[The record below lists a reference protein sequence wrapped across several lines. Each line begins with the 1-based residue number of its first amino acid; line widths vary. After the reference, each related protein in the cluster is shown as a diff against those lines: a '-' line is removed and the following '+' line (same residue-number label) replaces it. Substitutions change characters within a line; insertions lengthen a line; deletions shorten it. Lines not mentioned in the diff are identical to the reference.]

1 MKTIGMI
8 GGMSWESSLDYYR
21 YLNEIVKQKLGG
33 LHSAQCL
40 LYSVD
45 FDEIEVYQRSSQ
57 WHLATEVMVS
67 AAQRLE
73 RGGADFIII
82 CTNTMHKMA
91 HEVQAAVHIPV
102 LHIVDALANA
112 IHQAGI
118 QTIGLLGTRFT
129 MEQDFYRTRLENLHH
144 INVLVPDQAARQQ
157 VHDIIYQ
164 ELCLGDVRESSRQ
177 KYQQIIA
184 LLQSQGAEG
193 IILGCTEIGMLIK
206 QVDSSLPLFDSTLI
220 HARRAVSY
228 ALSEM
233 PESDFFPV

>member
-1 MKTIGMI
+1 
-8 GGMSWESSLDYYR
+8 
-21 YLNEIVKQKLGG
+21 
-33 LHSAQCL
+33 
-40 LYSVD
+40 
-45 FDEIEVYQRSSQ
+45 
-57 WHLATEVMVS
+57 
-67 AAQRLE
+67 
-73 RGGADFIII
+73 
-82 CTNTMHKMA
+82 
-91 HEVQAAVHIPV
+91 
-102 LHIVDALANA
+102 
-112 IHQAGI
+112 
-118 QTIGLLGTRFT
+118 

-228 ALSEM
+228 ALGEM